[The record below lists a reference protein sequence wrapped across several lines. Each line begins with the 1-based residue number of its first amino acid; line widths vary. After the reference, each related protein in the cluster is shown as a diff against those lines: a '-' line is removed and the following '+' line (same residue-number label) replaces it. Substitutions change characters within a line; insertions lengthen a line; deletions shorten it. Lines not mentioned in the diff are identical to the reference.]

1 MEVKK
6 IILLL
11 ISTCCLLSS
20 CIGSSITSIAGNVVT
35 SERGINITVDDTFIY
50 TKIKANLFKRNIKN
64 LANVNVTVSN
74 GRVLLIGELKNSNE
88 RLMIVKEV
96 WRIKGVKEVYNEIMI
111 GNNYSVIQKTKDL
124 WLSSKIKAILLF
136 DSKIYTNN
144 FSLEVF
150 NSIVYLIGIS
160 RNLEESQKIEQ
171 KIKEFSGV
179 KKLISFIKQSKEG
192 LND

>member
-11 ISTCCLLSS
+11 ISTCYLLSS

-160 RNLEESQKIEQ
+160 RNLEESQTIEQ